1 MNDLFA
7 HSSSKIA
14 PSLKG
19 MKLSDNQRLDWLR
32 LYRSENIGPRTF
44 QHLINK
50 FGGAGAAL
58 EALPTL
64 AKQNGRKITVCSLD
78 DAEREIEIARRYNAV
93 FIARGEPDYPAALA
107 NIDGGPPIIAVKGR
121 VEIFASPFVAIVGSR
136 NASAVGMKM
145 AEILAHSLNDAG
157 FAISSGL
164 ARGIDTRAHM
174 ASISFGTVAVLAGGL
189 DKPYPPENIKLLD
202 ELIERGAVIAEM
214 PFGWEP
220 RGRDFPRRNRII
232 SGLAYGTVIVEAA
245 RKSGSLITAK
255 FALEQNREVFAVPGS
270 PLDPRAD
277 GTNDLIRNGAN
288 LVTKADDII
297 DVLMPMISSGRLSEH
312 NFMQEHENYAQ
323 NPYFGYDE
331 NLWDELDLPE
341 IIGPT
346 QVNMPLADA
355 FEEHPQATLVQTQSV
370 NIQPE
375 QKSLS
380 EIRIE
385 ITALLSPSPV
395 DIEELIR
402 LSGQSPRHIQTV
414 LLDMELE
421 GLLERHGNNRVSLL

>member
-7 HSSSKIA
+7 HSSAKLSPA
-14 PSLKG
+14 LKG

-64 AKQNGRKITVCSLD
+64 AKQNGRKITVCPLA
-78 DAEREIEIARRYNAV
+78 DAEREIETAHRHNAV

-145 AEILAHSLNDAG
+145 AEILSHSLNDAG

-189 DKPYPPENIKLLD
+189 DKPYPPENIKLMD
-202 ELIERGAVIAEM
+202 ELVERGAVIAEM

-277 GTNDLIRNGAN
+277 GTNDLIKNGAT

-297 DVLMPMISSGRLSEH
+297 DVLMPMIQNGKLSDH
-312 NFMQEHENYAQ
+312 NFLQEHGSHTDNS
-323 NPYFGYDE
+323 YFSHDE

-341 IIGPT
+341 IISPP

-355 FEEHPQATLVQTQSV
+355 FEEHPQAIVRQAQSLD
-370 NIQPE
+370 IQPK
-375 QKSLS
+375 QKPLA
-380 EIRIE
+380 EIRVE
-385 ITALLSPSPV
+385 ITVLLGPSPV

-402 LSGQSPRHIQTV
+402 LSQHSPRHIQTI

-421 GLLERHGNNRVSLL
+421 GLLERHGNNRVSLI

>member
-1 MNDLFA
+1 MNDLFT
-7 HSSSKIA
+7 HSLVKTRSYI
-14 PSLKG
+14 
-19 MKLSDNQRLDWLR
+19 KLSDNQRLDWLR

-64 AKQNGRKITVCSLD
+64 AKQNGRKITICSLAA
-78 DAEREIEIARRYNAV
+78 AEKELEIAYRHKAV
-93 FIARGEPDYPAALA
+93 FIARGESDYPPALA
-107 NIDGGPPIIAVKGR
+107 NIEGGPPIIAVKGR
-121 VEIFASPFVAIVGSR
+121 VEVFVSPFVAIVGSR

-145 AEILAHSLNDAG
+145 AEILADSLNDAG

-174 ASISFGTVAVLAGGL
+174 ASLSFGTVAVLAGGL

-202 ELIERGAVIAEM
+202 ELMERGAVIAEM

-277 GTNDLIRNGAN
+277 GTNDLIKNGAT
-288 LVTKADDII
+288 LITKADDII
-297 DVLMPMISSGRLSEH
+297 DVLMPMLENGRALGHS
-312 NFMQEHENYAQ
+312 FMQEHGDYTQ
-323 NPYFGYDE
+323 NSYLGHDE
-331 NLWDELDLPE
+331 NLWDELDLPD
-341 IIGPT
+341 IISPPK
-346 QVNMPLADA
+346 VNMPLADA
-355 FEEHPQATLVQTQSV
+355 FEEHPQVEILQSMEAV
-370 NIQPE
+370 PQE
-375 QKSLS
+375 KTVMQMR
-380 EIRIE
+380 EE
-385 ITALLSPSPV
+385 ITALLGPTPV

-402 LSGQSPRHIQTV
+402 LSQGSPRHIQTI

-421 GLLERHGNNRVSLL
+421 GVLERHANNRVSLL